1 MTTAVTLLRQ
11 LLVNGTLPPDYVWS
25 TDSASTRPGPG
36 PGQWSET
43 TATGLTPPPPPP
55 LLAVDTASNGTA
67 AAASASAVAAVV
79 AGAKNIYNQS
89 LLNIGRW
96 LAAGNAT
103 RSSTYGTDSGSADDG
118 VALRVAGEVTDST
131 TAAAIATDTAAGSA
145 NSAAAVA
152 AKVTAAVAD
161 AVASVT
167 ATSLHDRA
175 SLPYTDDYDV
185 YAQMWGDNLTFWNAS
200 GNATP
205 TVSDDGG
212 VPAPAYWALLLLIFP
227 VLTVFGNVLVVLSV
241 YCERSLRSPTNYFIV
256 SLAVAD
262 IMVAVLVMPLAV
274 YVEVSASLPLV
285 SVLLMPSCPQST
297 YAVFC
302 AIHVRFFQVHPV
314 FLIPPSRPCLEAG
327 VFPSSLGSSV

>member
-11 LLVNGTLPPDYVWS
+11 LLVNGTLPPDDVWS
-25 TDSASTRPGPG
+25 TGSVSPGPG
-36 PGQWSET
+36 PGPGPGPAPGQWSET
-43 TATGLTPPPPPP
+43 TAAGLTPPPPPP
-55 LLAVDTASNGTA
+55 PLSVDTASNGTA
-67 AAASASAVAAVV
+67 AASAVAVVV

-103 RSSTYGTDSGSADDG
+103 RSSTYGTDSGGANDG
-118 VALRVAGEVTDST
+118 VALRVAGEVTDSA
-131 TAAAIATDTAAGSA
+131 TAAAIATDTAVGSS
-145 NSAAAVA
+145 NTAAAVA
-152 AKVTAAVAD
+152 AKATAAVAD
-161 AVASVT
+161 AVAAVT
-167 ATSLHDRA
+167 ATSLHDRV
-175 SLPYTDDYDV
+175 SRPYTDDYDV

-205 TVSDDGG
+205 TVPDDGA
-212 VPAPAYWALLLLIFP
+212 VPDPAYWAFLLLVFP

-274 YVEVSASLPLV
+274 YVEVSASLPV
-285 SVLLMPSCPQST
+285 SVLLMPVCFVPSMYVSSRC
-297 YAVFC
+297 
-302 AIHVRFFQVHPV
+302 
-314 FLIPPSRPCLEAG
+314 IPSP
-327 VFPSSLGSSV
+327 